1 MTQKYDPSKKYSW
14 TPQDEFV
21 LSGEQ
26 FGNILNAVRAI
37 MGSPEALRI
46 MAISKANDAIEAIMV
61 NAVKEGTVLEIP
73 EPNKEG
79 MSGLT
84 IKK

>member
-1 MTQKYDPSKKYSW
+1 MLQKYDPSKKYSW
-14 TPQDEFV
+14 TPEDQFI

-26 FGNILNAVRAI
+26 FGTVLNAVRAI